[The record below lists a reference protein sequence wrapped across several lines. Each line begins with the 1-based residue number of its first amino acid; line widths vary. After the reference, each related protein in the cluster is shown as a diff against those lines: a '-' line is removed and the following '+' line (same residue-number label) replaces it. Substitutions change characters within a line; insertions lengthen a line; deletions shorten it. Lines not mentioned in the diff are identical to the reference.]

1 MSDSFKPFPF
11 PYTNLE
17 VGDDGRGGSVVVI
30 RHGER
35 VDEVKHLRAEWLASC
50 KDQFGHCR
58 ETFYCRVNDPPLTEN
73 GKLQAKEVAN
83 TLKGELLNSMET
95 PQIIFSSKLTRSLMT
110 AYEIAKELGL
120 PICVSRGFAM
130 TASAVAKKGAAFAFL
145 SFEEMQDLCPGVLLI
160 DGDMDIFH
168 PPQQQQSSDDST
180 SSSTPGAVSASAS
193 SAIGRP
199 RSLSD
204 ERLHHI
210 PDKTWKQSL
219 EFLGSN
225 WKYSIVVAHRESIRN
240 LSGQYLKT
248 PYCCY
253 GIFSYQTRSVVRLER
268 DKEEVVVNIEHLAK
282 RCGKPIAFQKIVDSD
297 DDEEVVDFV

>member
-1 MSDSFKPFPF
+1 MTACLKPFPF

-168 PPQQQQSSDDST
+168 PPQQR
-180 SSSTPGAVSASAS
+180 ASARTS
-193 SAIGRP
+193 RKT
-199 RSLSD
+199 RSQSD
-204 ERLHHI
+204 NGLHHI
-210 PDKTWKQSL
+210 PDKTWQQSL
-219 EFLGSN
+219 EFLSDN
-225 WKYSIVVAHRESIRN
+225 WRHSIVVAHRESIRN
-240 LSGQYLKT
+240 LSGMRRLRT
-248 PYCCY
+248 PFYSF
-253 GIFSYQTRSVVRLER
+253 GIFNYQTRSSVGLK
-268 DKEEVVVNIEHLAK
+268 DKVAVNIEHVAE
-282 RCGKPIAFQKIVDSD
+282 RCGKPIELPLYVSGC
-297 DDEEVVDFV
+297 VY